1 MTTHVERQTRRK
13 VAVESLSLVAAMG
26 SAVFFSGLFIANWSL
41 RRNLLVTVLTAV
53 VLVLYC
59 IWHRSRYPA
68 NIAPPTAET
77 ADADDDDDDAVSQ
90 WEWYWVLALGIG
102 IIGVVIV
109 GLLRGF
115 FLALLVI
122 VGFSFGYSET
132 SSARD
137 VVYACLAMLGFSAA
151 VEFAVVL
158 PLCKLWNLDAMA
170 DPEPRSTYC
179 PTPTE
184 RP

>member
-1 MTTHVERQTRRK
+1 MTTHVEHQTRRK

-26 SAVFFSGLFIANWSL
+26 SAVFFSGLFIAHWSL
-41 RRNLLVTVLTAV
+41 GLNLLVTVLTGAA
-53 VLVLYC
+53 LVLYWV
-59 IWHRSRYPA
+59 WHRSRYPA
-68 NIAPPTAET
+68 NITPPTAET
-77 ADADDDDDDAVSQ
+77 ADADDDAVSQ

-102 IIGVVIV
+102 FVGVVIA
-109 GLLRGF
+109 GLLASF

-122 VGFSFGYSET
+122 VGFGFGYSET

-137 VVYACLAMLGFSAA
+137 VLYASLAMLGFSAA

-158 PLCKLWNLDAMA
+158 PLCKLWNLDATA
-170 DPEPRSTYC
+170 DPAPMDTYC

-184 RP
+184 QG